1 MDGAQ
6 FRAAVG
12 DVVETENEMG
22 PNDEEVYYSYSLSP
36 EGQQQFERIIGDL
49 RVIGRANPE
58 DKLRLVAGLRGMTD
72 YPEDAEEGAEG
83 IPSRTVAVVGEG
95 INDIK
100 AFKAADVSF
109 ALADGVSYAR
119 NNCSMVLK
127 SNSFDSCMKSVMWG
141 RNIFLNVQ
149 RFLQFQITCN
159 FAILVTVIFSYATTT
174 DSALNAVQLIYV
186 NLIMDVL
193 GAIALASTRPT
204 ADICH
209 EHFSPQG
216 KLMTPQMY
224 RQIFLTMLYMV
235 AIMIVVMHCG

>member
-1 MDGAQ
+1 M
-6 FRAAVG
+6 
-12 DVVETENEMG
+12 
-22 PNDEEVYYSYSLSP
+22 
-36 EGQQQFERIIGDL
+36 
-49 RVIGRANPE
+49 
-58 DKLRLVAGLRGMTD
+58 
-72 YPEDAEEGAEG
+72 
-83 IPSRTVAVVGEG
+83 
-95 INDIK
+95 
-100 AFKAADVSF
+100 
-109 ALADGVSYAR
+109 
-119 NNCSMVLK
+119 
-127 SNSFDSCMKSVMWG
+127 
-141 RNIFLNVQ
+141 
-149 RFLQFQITCN
+149 
-159 FAILVTVIFSYATTT
+159 TVIFSYATTT